1 MPAENMSTREVAE
14 YLGINEKQVYALIKA
29 KGIPCTRVTGKWV
42 FPKKL
47 IDRWIINSALREG
60 PVIEASAKGSSDD
73 LFAAGSNDPV
83 LDILI
88 NHIRDG
94 EPGTHIFSS
103 ITGST
108 EGLRL
113 LGTGLTDIAW
123 CHLAN
128 PDTGEYDTDSLAQ
141 LLPHKRIAI
150 VHLFRRELGF
160 ILHPESKDKTMSFS
174 IIAERKLRFINRQ
187 EGSGTRIITE
197 KFIENEKVSPD
208 SFQGYMSEV
217 NTHLEVG
224 LQILNGDCDTGI
236 ATNAIAGILGLKFI
250 PLVKENFDMVLLQET
265 FFRDEVQGF
274 IETLNSPSFR
284 KMVSHLGN
292 YDFARSGKIIFSTP

>member
-1 MPAENMSTREVAE
+1 MPAENMSTKEVAE

-47 IDRWIINSALREG
+47 IDRWIINSALKEG

-88 NHIRDG
+88 NHIKDG
-94 EPGTHIFSS
+94 EPETHIFSS
-103 ITGST
+103 VTGST

-123 CHLAN
+123 CHLAK
-128 PDTGEYDTDSLAQ
+128 PDTGEYDIDALAK

-150 VHLFRRELGF
+150 VHLFKRELGF
-160 ILHPESKDKTMSFS
+160 MLHPDAKEKTMNFS
-174 IIAERKLRFINRQ
+174 IIAEKKLRFINRQ
-187 EGSGTRIITE
+187 QGSGTRIITE
-197 KFIENEKVSPD
+197 KYIEYEKVDPETVT
-208 SFQGYMSEV
+208 GYMSEV

-224 LQILNGDCDTGI
+224 LRILNGDCDTGI
-236 ATNAIAGILGLKFI
+236 ATNAIAKILGLKFI
-250 PLVKENFDMVLLQET
+250 PLMKENFDMVLLQET
-265 FFRDEVQGF
+265 FFRDEVQKF
-274 IETLNSPSFR
+274 IETLNSENFR
-284 KMVSHLGN
+284 KMVAHLGN
-292 YDFARSGKIIFSTP
+292 YDFSRSGKIIYSTP